1 MRTPAHAPG
10 GASGGASRLDRW
22 LDAGGAFIARH
33 RRELLIAAVLL
44 VAAIGFEALHLVLRE
59 VHLRDVRASLA
70 AVPDTRIAASLAL
83 TVTSYLMLTGLDWVA
98 LRAVGKPLP
107 WRIAAAGSFTSYT
120 LSHNLGLSLLTGGS
134 ARLRL
139 YSAAGLT
146 FGEVAQVAAICAIA
160 FWAGV
165 AGAAGFGLVVGQG
178 VTLGPV
184 TLDPAWARALGGGL
198 LALLAILPVLRARG
212 VAMLGPERLGVAL
225 PSLRQMGALALLSLA
240 DLSAASAALFVLVPG
255 AAAQAYPAFV
265 VAYAVAV
272 VVALVLHV
280 PGGLGVF
287 ETVVLA
293 TVPGDRPALFAAL
306 LLYRLIYYLLPLMVA
321 AIGIAAAEGWRLRHP
336 IRRGLSYVDRAG
348 QLLAPT
354 AVTALVFVA
363 GFILLVSGALP
374 GVKDRLSDLDDM
386 LPLPFIEG
394 SHMAGSLIG
403 TAMLLVAPALN
414 ARLRSG
420 FAAARLLLIGGALFS
435 LMKGLDY
442 EEAALQL
449 IVAGVL
455 QYCRASFY
463 REGGILTDRPHWP
476 WLVAAAAALALSVW
490 AGFFAYKRTPY
501 SDDLWWHFALNGN
514 APRFLRASFAAG
526 VLLTAASV
534 YQLLTGS
541 RTKSL
546 PESVIPEDAIAAAR
560 ADSPRTDAALAYT
573 GDKSFIVSAAGDAF
587 LMYRVRGRSWV
598 VMGDPVGPVA
608 AWSELVWS
616 IRRACDARA
625 GRLCFY
631 QASERM
637 LPLFV
642 ELGLHAIKY
651 GEEAHVALDRFTI
664 AGPRAKSLRH
674 AVRRTEAAG
683 AVFSVEPARAVPAL
697 IENMRAVSDAWL
709 AAKAGRE
716 KRFSLGAFDPAYL
729 ARFPVALVR
738 VEGRIVAF
746 ANIWVSGDGEEAS
759 CDLMRHHP
767 DAPYGTMEMMMVRLI
782 EWARGQGYE
791 RFNLGMAPL
800 SGMPS
805 GRLAPVWAQLGHA
818 LFANGERLY
827 GFAGLRA
834 FKAKY
839 GPDWVSRYIATPPG
853 AAMPRVLI
861 DLARLVSA

>member
-1 MRTPAHAPG
+1 M
-10 GASGGASRLDRW
+10 SGRLDAIVA
-22 LDAGGAFIARH
+22 LATRH
-33 RRELLIAAVLL
+33 RRSLTVAAVLV
-44 VAAIGFEALHLVLRE
+44 VAAIGFEALRLVLRE
-59 VHLRDVRASLA
+59 VHLSDVRTALH
-70 AVPDTRIAASLAL
+70 AVPATRIAAAL
-83 TVTSYLMLTGLDWVA
+83 GLTAVSYVLLTGLDWVA
-98 LRAVGKPLP
+98 LRSVGRPLP

-120 LSHNLGLSLLTGGS
+120 LSHNLGLSLITGGS

-139 YSAAGLT
+139 YGAAGLA
-146 FGEVAQVAAICAIA
+146 FGEIAQVAAICALA

-165 AGAAGFGLVVGQG
+165 AGAGGIGLTLSDGIV
-178 VTLGPV
+178 LGPV
-184 TLDPAWARALGGGL
+184 TLGATGTRVLGAALIGA
-198 LALLAILPVLRARG
+198 LAVLPVVRASGRDTLGWGRLRI
-212 VAMLGPERLGVAL
+212 AL
-225 PSLRQMGALALLSLA
+225 PSLRQMAGLGALSLA
-240 DLSAASAALFVLVPG
+240 DLSAASAALFVLTPHG
-255 AAAQAYPAFV
+255 TIAAFPAFV

-272 VVALVLHV
+272 VVALLLHV

-293 TVPGDRPALFAAL
+293 TVPGDRPALFAGL
-306 LLYRLIYYLLPLMVA
+306 LLYRLIYYLLPLLVA
-321 AIGIAAAEGWRLRHP
+321 AIGIAATEGWRLRHP

-348 QLLAPT
+348 QWLAPS
-354 AVTALVFVA
+354 AVTVLVFVA
-363 GFILLVSGALP
+363 GFVMLVSGALP
-374 GVKDRLSDLDDM
+374 GVKGRLSDLQD
-386 LPLPFIEG
+386 LVPLPFIEG

-403 TAMLLVAPALN
+403 TAMLLVAPALT

-420 FAAARLLLIGGALFS
+420 WAAARLLLIGGAIFS

-449 IVAGVL
+449 VVAGVL

-463 REGGILTDRPHWP
+463 REGGILTDRPRWP
-476 WLVAAAAALALSVW
+476 WLVAAAAVLALSVW

-501 SDDLWWHFALNGN
+501 SDQLWWRFALDAN

-526 VLLTAASV
+526 VLLTAAAAW
-534 YQLLTGS
+534 QLLTASGT
-541 RTKSL
+541 RSL
-546 PESVIPEDAIAAAR
+546 PDVLPPEDVIAR
-560 ADSPRTDAALAYT
+560 AMAHAPRTDAALAWT
-573 GDKSFIVSAAGDAF
+573 GDKSFVVSAAGDAF
-587 LMYRVRGRSWV
+587 LMYRVQGRSWV

-631 QASERM
+631 QASERL

-642 ELGLHAIKY
+642 ELGLQAIKY
-651 GEEAHVALDRFTI
+651 GEEAHVATAGFSM
-664 AGPRAKSLRH
+664 AGPRGKSLRH

-683 AVFSVEPARAVPAL
+683 AVFAVEPASVVPGLMPELA
-697 IENMRAVSDAWL
+697 AVSATWL
-709 AAKAGRE
+709 ADKAGRE

-729 ARFPVALVR
+729 ARFPIALVR

-746 ANIWVSGDGEEAS
+746 ANIWVSGYGEEVS
-759 CDLMRHHP
+759 VDLMRHRP

-782 EWARGQGYE
+782 EWAGAAGYD

-805 GRLAPVWAQLGHA
+805 GRLAPLWARLGHA
-818 LFANGERLY
+818 MYANGERLY

-853 AAMPRVLI
+853 AAMPRTLI

>member
-1 MRTPAHAPG
+1 MTR
-10 GASGGASRLDRW
+10 RLD
-22 LDAGGAFIARH
+22 ATIALATRH
-33 RRELLIAAVLL
+33 RRSLTVAAVLI
-44 VAAIGFEALHLVLRE
+44 VAAIGFEALRLVLRA
-59 VHLRDVRASLA
+59 VHLSDVRTALH
-70 AVPDTRIAASLAL
+70 AVPDGRIAAAL
-83 TVTSYLMLTGLDWVA
+83 GLTAISYLLLTGLDWVA
-98 LRAVGKPLP
+98 LRAVGRPLP
-107 WRIAAAGSFTSYT
+107 WRAAAAGSFTSYT
-120 LSHNLGLSLLTGGS
+120 LSHNLGLSLITGGT

-139 YSAAGLT
+139 YGAAGLA
-146 FGEVAQVAAICAIA
+146 FGEIAQVSAICALA

-165 AGAAGFGLVVGQG
+165 AGASGIGLLASDGMVLGPI
-178 VTLGPV
+178 TLG
-184 TLDPAWARALGGGL
+184 AGAARALGATLIGL
-198 LALLAILPVLRARG
+198 LAVLPIVRATGRSALG
-212 VAMLGPERLGVAL
+212 VGRLQVAL
-225 PSLRQMGALALLSLA
+225 PSLRQMGALGALSLA
-240 DLSAASAALFVLVPG
+240 DLTVASAALFVLTPHG
-255 AAAQAYPAFV
+255 AVAAFPAFV

-272 VVALVLHV
+272 VIALLLHV

-306 LLYRLIYYLLPLMVA
+306 LLYRLIYYLLPLLIA

-348 QLLAPT
+348 QMLAPS
-354 AVTALVFVA
+354 AVTVLVFVA
-363 GFILLVSGALP
+363 GFVLLVSGALP
-374 GVKDRLSDLDDM
+374 GVKGRLSDLQDVV
-386 LPLPFIEG
+386 PLPFIEG

-403 TAMLLVAPALN
+403 TAMLLVAPTLT

-420 FAAARLLLIGGALFS
+420 WAAARLLLIGGAVFS

-442 EEAALQL
+442 EEALLQL

-463 REGGILTDRPHWP
+463 REGGILTDRPRWP

-501 SDDLWWHFALNGN
+501 SDELWWRFALDAN
-514 APRFLRASFAAG
+514 APRFLRASLAAG
-526 VLLTAASV
+526 VLLTAASAW
-534 YQLLTGS
+534 QWLTAS
-541 RTKSL
+541 ATRAS
-546 PESVIPEDAIAAAR
+546 PDVSPPDAVIAAAMR
-560 ADSPRTDAALAYT
+560 HTSRTDAALAWT

-587 LMYRVRGRSWV
+587 LMYRVQGRSWV
-598 VMGDPVGPVA
+598 VMGDPVGPAA

-642 ELGLHAIKY
+642 ELGLQAIKY
-651 GEEAHVALDRFTI
+651 GEEAHVGTAAFSM
-664 AGPRAKSLRH
+664 AGPRGKSLRH

-683 AVFSVEPARAVPAL
+683 AVFSVEPASAVAGL
-697 IENMRAVSDAWL
+697 IPELAAVSDAWL
-709 AAKAGRE
+709 ADKAGRE
-716 KRFSLGAFDPAYL
+716 KRFSLGAFEPAYL
-729 ARFPVALVR
+729 MRSPMALVR

-759 CDLMRHHP
+759 VDLMRHRP

-782 EWARGQGYE
+782 EWSRDAGYE

-800 SGMPS
+800 SGMPT
-805 GRLAPVWAQLGHA
+805 GRLAPMWARLGHA
-818 LFANGERLY
+818 MYANSERLY

-834 FKAKY
+834 FKAKF
-839 GPDWVSRYIATPPG
+839 GPQWVSRYIATPPG
-853 AAMPRVLI
+853 AAMPRTLI
-861 DLARLVSA
+861 DVARLVSA

>member
-1 MRTPAHAPG
+1 MTTRAPV
-10 GASGGASRLDRW
+10 AWIDRLI
-22 LDAGGAFIARH
+22 AFAARN
-33 RRELLIAAVLL
+33 RRSLTIAAVLL

-70 AVPDTRIAASLAL
+70 AVPRARIAAAL
-83 TVTSYLMLTGLDWVA
+83 GLTATSYLLLTGLDWIA
-98 LRAVGKPLP
+98 LRAVGRPLP

-139 YSAAGLT
+139 YGAAGLT
-146 FGEVAQVAAICAIA
+146 FGEIAQVAAICGLV

-165 AGAAGFGLVVGQG
+165 AGAAGIGLAIGHG
-178 VTLGPV
+178 LTLGPV
-184 TLDPAWARALGGGL
+184 TLDATLARALGVGL
-198 LALLAILPVLRARG
+198 IALLGVPPLLRARG
-212 VAMLGPERLGVAL
+212 MTVLGPERFGIAL
-225 PSLRQMGALALLSLA
+225 PSLRQMAGLAALSLA
-240 DLSAASAALFVLVPG
+240 DLTAASAALFVLVP
-255 AAAQAYPAFV
+255 AADPVAFPGFV

-272 VVALVLHV
+272 VVALILHV

-306 LLYRLIYYLLPLMVA
+306 LLYRLIYYLLPLLIA
-321 AIGIAAAEGWRLRHP
+321 AIGIACAEGWQLRHP

-348 QLLAPT
+348 QMLAPT
-354 AVTALVFVA
+354 AVTVLVFTA
-363 GFILLVSGALP
+363 GFVLLVSGALP
-374 GVKDRLSDLDDM
+374 GVKDRLSDLDTM

-449 IVAGVL
+449 VVAGVL
-455 QYCRASFY
+455 QYCRQSFY
-463 REGGILTDRPHWP
+463 REGGVLTDRPRWP
-476 WLVAAAAALALSVW
+476 WLVAAAAALALSIW

-501 SDDLWWHFALNGN
+501 SDDLWWRFALNGN
-514 APRFLRASFAAG
+514 APRFMRASFAAG

-534 YQLLTGS
+534 YQLLTAS
-541 RTKSL
+541 RTRVEADAHL
-546 PESVIPEDAIAAAR
+546 PDGVIAAAL
-560 ADSPRTDAALAYT
+560 AHSPRTDAALAFT
-573 GDKSFIVSAAGDAF
+573 GDKSFVVSAAGDAF

-616 IRRACDARA
+616 LRRACDARA

-651 GEEAHVALDRFTI
+651 GEEALVPLDRFTV
-664 AGPRAKSLRH
+664 AGPRGKSLRH

-683 AVFSVEPARAVPAL
+683 AVFSVEPASAVPASVEDL
-697 IENMRAVSDAWL
+697 RAVSDAWL

-716 KRFSLGAFDPAYL
+716 KRFSLGAFDPDYL
-729 ARFPVALVR
+729 ARFPLALVR

-759 CDLMRHHP
+759 VDLMRHHP

-782 EWARGQGYE
+782 EWARSQGYE

-834 FKAKY
+834 FKAKF

-853 AAMPRVLI
+853 AAMPRALI

>member
-1 MRTPAHAPG
+1 MPATRRTAMARIEG
-10 GASGGASRLDRW
+10 GIE
-22 LDAGGAFIARH
+22 AGLALARRH
-33 RRELLIAAVLL
+33 RRSLTVAAVLL
-44 VAAIGFEALHLVLRE
+44 VAGIGLGALRLVLRE
-59 VHLRDVRASLA
+59 VHLRDVRAALA
-70 AVPDTRIAASLAL
+70 AVPDVRIAAALAL
-83 TVTSYLMLTGLDWVA
+83 TVTSYLLLTGLDWVA
-98 LRAVGKPLP
+98 LRAVGRPLP
-107 WRIAAAGSFTSYT
+107 WRVAAAGSFTSYT
-120 LSHNLGLSLLTGGS
+120 LSHNLGLSLITGGS

-139 YSAAGLT
+139 YGAAGLT
-146 FGEVAQVAAICAIA
+146 FGEIAQVAAICGIA

-165 AGAAGFGLVVGQG
+165 AGAAGLGLVAGHG
-178 VTLGPV
+178 LTLGPV
-184 TLDPAWARALGGGL
+184 TLAPGLAAGLGVALI
-198 LALLAILPVLRARG
+198 ALLAVAPVLRARG
-212 VAMLGPERLGVAL
+212 ATTLGPARFGLAL
-225 PSLRQMGALALLSLA
+225 PTLRQMAALGLLSLA
-240 DLSAASAALFVLVPG
+240 DLTAASAALFVLVPD
-255 AAAQAYPAFV
+255 AAAGAFPGFV

-272 VVALVLHV
+272 VVALLLHV

-293 TVPGDRPALFAAL
+293 SVPGDRPALFAAL
-306 LLYRLIYYLLPLMVA
+306 LLYRLIYYLLPLLVA

-354 AVTALVFVA
+354 AVTVLVFAA
-363 GFILLVSGALP
+363 GCVMLMSGALP

-394 SHMAGSLIG
+394 SHLAGSLIG

-420 FAAARLLLIGGALFS
+420 WAAARVLLVGGALFS
-435 LMKGLDY
+435 LLKGLDY
-442 EEAALQL
+442 EEASVQL
-449 IVAGVL
+449 VVAGVL

-463 REGGILTDRPHWP
+463 REGGILTDRPRWP
-476 WLVAAAAALALSVW
+476 WLVAAAAALALSIW
-490 AGFFAYKRTPY
+490 AGFFAYQRTPY
-501 SDDLWWHFALNGN
+501 SDQLWWRFALDGN

-526 VLLTAASV
+526 VLLTAASAW
-534 YQLLTGS
+534 QLLTAS
-541 RTKSL
+541 RTCNL
-546 PESVIPEDAIAAAR
+546 PDALPPEAVIATAMAA
-560 ADSPRTDAALAYT
+560 SPRTDAALAFT
-573 GDKSFIVSAAGDAF
+573 GDKSFVVSAAGDAF
-587 LMYRVRGRSWV
+587 LMYRVQGRSWV

-616 IRRACDARA
+616 IRRRCDARA

-683 AVFSVEPARAVPAL
+683 ATFAVEPAAAVPAQIDAL
-697 IENMRAVSDAWL
+697 AAVSAAWL
-709 AAKAGRE
+709 EGKAGRE
-716 KRFSLGAFDPAYL
+716 KRFSLGAFDADYL
-729 ARFPVALVR
+729 ARFPLAVVR

-746 ANIWVSGDGEEAS
+746 ANIWTSGDGEEAS
-759 CDLMRHHP
+759 VDLMRHSP
-767 DAPYGTMEMMMVRLI
+767 EAPYGTMEMMMVRLI
-782 EWARGQGYE
+782 EWARAAGYE

-805 GRLAPVWAQLGHA
+805 GRLAPVWARLGHA

-839 GPDWVSRYIATPPG
+839 GPDWVSRYVATPPG
-853 AAMPRVLI
+853 AAMPRALI

>member
-1 MRTPAHAPG
+1 MTTG
-10 GASGGASRLDRW
+10 RLD
-22 LDAGGAFIARH
+22 AVMAFAQHH
-33 RRELLIAAVLL
+33 RRSLTVGAVLL
-44 VAAIGFEALHLVLRE
+44 VAAIGFAALRLVLRE
-59 VHLRDVRASLA
+59 VHLSDVRKALA
-70 AVPDTRIAASLAL
+70 AIPDVRIAASLAL
-83 TVTSYLMLTGLDWVA
+83 TTASYLLLTGLDWMA
-98 LRAVGKPLP
+98 LRAIGRPLP
-107 WRIAAAGSFTSYT
+107 WRVAAAGSFTSYT
-120 LSHNLGLSLLTGGS
+120 LSHNLGLSLITGGS

-139 YSAAGLT
+139 YGAAGLA
-146 FGEVAQVAAICAIA
+146 FGEIAQVAGICAIA

-165 AGAAGFGLVVGQG
+165 AGAAGIGLVAGDGIV
-178 VTLGPV
+178 LGPV
-184 TLDPAWARALGGGL
+184 TLSPVAARSLGAAL
-198 LALLAILPVLRARG
+198 LALLAVLPLLRLRG
-212 VAMLGPERLGVAL
+212 ATTLGPARFGIAL
-225 PSLRQMGALALLSLA
+225 PSLRQMGALAGLSLA
-240 DLSAASAALFVLVPG
+240 DLTMASAALFVLVPG
-255 AAAQAYPAFV
+255 VAPAAFPGFV

-272 VVALVLHV
+272 VVALLLHV

-293 TVPGDRPALFAAL
+293 TVPGDRPTLFAAL
-306 LLYRLIYYLLPLMVA
+306 LLYRLIYYLLPLLVA
-321 AIGIAAAEGWRLRHP
+321 AIGIAASEGWRLRHP
-336 IRRGLSYVDRAG
+336 IRRGLSYVDQVG
-348 QLLAPT
+348 QLLAPS

-363 GFILLVSGALP
+363 GFVLLVSGALP
-374 GVKDRLSDLDDM
+374 GVKGRLTELTDLV
-386 LPLPFIEG
+386 PLPFIEG

-403 TAMLLVAPALN
+403 TAMLLVAPALT

-420 FAAARLLLIGGALFS
+420 WAAARILLIGGALFS
-435 LMKGLDY
+435 LLKGLDY
-442 EEAALQL
+442 EEASLQL
-449 IVAGVL
+449 IVAAVL

-463 REGGILTDRPHWP
+463 REGGILTDRPRWP
-476 WLVAAAAALALSVW
+476 WLVAAAAALGLSVW

-501 SDDLWWHFALNGN
+501 SDELWWRFALDGN

-526 VLLTAASV
+526 VMLTAVSAWQLLTA
-534 YQLLTGS
+534 S
-541 RTKSL
+541 RTRTVPDAL
-546 PESVIPEDAIAAAR
+546 PPEPVLAVALTHC
-560 ADSPRTDAALAYT
+560 SRTDAALAFT

-587 LMYRVRGRSWV
+587 LMYRVQGRSWV
-598 VMGDPVGPVA
+598 VMGDPVGPAA

-642 ELGLHAIKY
+642 ELGVQAIKY
-651 GEEAHVALDRFTI
+651 GEEAHVMLADFTT
-664 AGPRAKSLRH
+664 AGPRGKSLRH

-683 AVFSVEPARAVPAL
+683 AVFSVEPASAVPGLMAEL
-697 IENMRAVSDAWL
+697 GDVSAAWL

-716 KRFSLGAFDPAYL
+716 KQFSLGAFDAAYL

-759 CDLMRHHP
+759 VDLMRHHP
-767 DAPYGTMEMMMVRLI
+767 DAPYGTMEMMLVRLI
-782 EWARGQGYE
+782 EWARSEGYD

-805 GRLAPVWAQLGHA
+805 GRLAPVWARLGHA

-834 FKAKY
+834 FKAKF
-839 GPDWVSRYIATPPG
+839 GPVWVSRYIATPSGP
-853 AAMPRVLI
+853 AMPRALI

>member
-1 MRTPAHAPG
+1 MTTGRI
-10 GASGGASRLDRW
+10 
-22 LDAGGAFIARH
+22 DAALMLAARY
-33 RRELLIAAVLL
+33 RRSLTVAAVLL
-44 VAAIGFEALHLVLRE
+44 VAAFGFEALRLVLRE
-59 VHLRDVRASLA
+59 VHLRDVRAALH
-70 AVPDTRIAASLAL
+70 AVDATRIAAAVGL
-83 TVTSYLMLTGLDWVA
+83 TATSYLLLTGLDWVA
-98 LRAVGKPLP
+98 LRVVGRPLP

-139 YSAAGLT
+139 YGAAGLG
-146 FGEVAQVAAICAIA
+146 FGEVAQVAAICGLA

-165 AGAAGFGLVVGQG
+165 AGAAGIGLVTGGAVA
-178 VTLGPV
+178 LGPV
-184 TLDPAWARALGGGL
+184 VLDAAIARAVGAGL
-198 LALLAILPVLRARG
+198 LVLLAVLPVLRACGYRS
-212 VAMLGPERLGVAL
+212 LGPERLRVAL
-225 PSLRQMGALALLSLA
+225 PSLPQMTALAALSLA
-240 DLSAASAALFVLVPG
+240 DLTAASAALFVLTPAVS
-255 AAAQAYPAFV
+255 AHAFPAFV

-272 VVALVLHV
+272 VVALLLHV

-306 LLYRLIYYLLPLMVA
+306 LLYRLIYYLLPLLIA

-348 QLLAPT
+348 QWLAPS
-354 AVTALVFVA
+354 AVTVLVFVA
-363 GFILLVSGALP
+363 GFVLLVSGALP

-420 FAAARLLLIGGALFS
+420 FAAARLLLVGGAVFS
-435 LMKGLDY
+435 LLKGLDY
-442 EEAALQL
+442 EEASLQL
-449 IVAGVL
+449 IVAAVL

-463 REGGILTDRPHWP
+463 REGGILTDRPRWP
-476 WLVAAAAALALSVW
+476 WLVAAAAALALSIW

-501 SDDLWWHFALNGN
+501 SDDLWWRFALDGN

-526 VLLTAASV
+526 VLLTAASAW
-534 YQLLTGS
+534 QLLTAS
-541 RTKSL
+541 RTRSVPDAL
-546 PESVIPEDAIAAAR
+546 PPEAVIATALAA
-560 ADSPRTDAALAYT
+560 SPRTDAALAFT

-587 LMYRVRGRSWV
+587 LMYRVQGRSWV

-608 AWSELVWS
+608 AWSELAWS

-642 ELGLHAIKY
+642 ELGLQAIKY
-651 GEEAHVALDRFTI
+651 GEEAHVALADFSTS
-664 AGPRAKSLRH
+664 GPRAKSLRH
-674 AVRRTEAAG
+674 AVRRSEAAG
-683 AVFSVEPARAVPAL
+683 ATFSVEGAAAVPAL
-697 IENMRAVSDAWL
+697 IPELEAVSAAWL
-709 AAKAGRE
+709 ADKAGRE
-716 KRFSLGAFDPAYL
+716 KRFSLGAFDAAYL
-729 ARFPVALVR
+729 SRFPIALVR
-738 VEGRIVAF
+738 VEGRVVAF
-746 ANIWVSGDGEEAS
+746 ANIWTSGDGEEAS
-759 CDLMRHHP
+759 VDLMRHHP
-767 DAPYGTMEMMMVRLI
+767 EAPYGTMEMMMVRLM
-782 EWARGQGYE
+782 EWARDGGYE

-805 GRLAPVWAQLGHA
+805 GRLAPVWARLGHA

-839 GPDWVSRYIATPPG
+839 APAWVSRYVATPPG
-853 AAMPRVLI
+853 AAMPRTLI

>member
-1 MRTPAHAPG
+1 MTGR
-10 GASGGASRLDRW
+10 ASADWVDRLV
-22 LDAGGAFIARH
+22 AVVTRH
-33 RRELLIAAVLL
+33 RRILTVAAVLL
-44 VAAIGFEALHLVLRE
+44 VAGIGFEALHLVLRE
-59 VHLRDVRASLA
+59 VHLRDVRAAIA
-70 AVPDTRIAASLAL
+70 AVPGSRITAALAL
-83 TVTSYLMLTGLDWVA
+83 TTTSYLLLTGLDWVA
-98 LRAVGKPLP
+98 LRSVGRPLP
-107 WRIAAAGSFTSYT
+107 WRVAAAGSFTSYT

-139 YSAAGLT
+139 YSAAGLS
-146 FGEVAQVAAICAIA
+146 FGEIAQVAAICGLV

-165 AGAAGFGLVVGQG
+165 AGAAGIGLLVGHG
-178 VTLGPV
+178 LTLGPV
-184 TLDPAWARALGGGL
+184 TLDPTVAKALGVALIL
-198 LALLAILPVLRARG
+198 LLGVPPLLRARG
-212 VAMLGPERLGVAL
+212 VTTLGPERFGVAL
-225 PSLRQMGALALLSLA
+225 PSLRQMSWLGMLSLA
-240 DLSAASAALFVLVPG
+240 DLTAASAALFVLVP
-255 AAAQAYPAFV
+255 AADPAAFPGFV

-272 VVALVLHV
+272 VVALILHV

-306 LLYRLIYYLLPLMVA
+306 LLYRLIYYLLPLLIA

-354 AVTALVFVA
+354 AVTVLVFVA

-442 EEAALQL
+442 EEAVLQL

-455 QYCRASFY
+455 QYCRQSFY
-463 REGGILTDRPHWP
+463 REGGVLTDRPHWP
-476 WLVAAAAALALSVW
+476 WLVAAAAALALSIW

-501 SDDLWWHFALNGN
+501 SDDLWWRFALDGN

-534 YQLLTGS
+534 YQLLTAS

-546 PESVIPEDAIAAAR
+546 PESVVPEAVIAAAQ
-560 ADSPRTDAALAYT
+560 AHSPRTDAALAYT

-616 IRRACDARA
+616 VRRACDARA

-651 GEEAHVALDRFTI
+651 GEEAHVALDRFTV

-683 AVFSVEPARAVPAL
+683 AVFSVEPANAVAGL
-697 IENMRAVSDAWL
+697 IDELRSVSDAWL
-709 AAKAGRE
+709 TAKAGRE

-746 ANIWVSGDGEEAS
+746 ANIWMSGDGEEAS
-759 CDLMRHHP
+759 VDLMRHHP

-782 EWARGQGYE
+782 EWAKAEGYE

-834 FKAKY
+834 FKAKF

-853 AAMPRVLI
+853 AAMPRALI

>member
-1 MRTPAHAPG
+1 M
-10 GASGGASRLDRW
+10 SVRLD
-22 LDAGGAFIARH
+22 AAIMAATRH
-33 RRELLIAAVLL
+33 RRSLTVAAVLL
-44 VAAIGFEALHLVLRE
+44 VAAIGFEALRLVLRE
-59 VHLRDVRASLA
+59 VHPSDVRTALH
-70 AVPDTRIAASLAL
+70 AVPDGRIAAALAL
-83 TVTSYLMLTGLDWVA
+83 TVTSYLLLTGLDWVA
-98 LRAVGKPLP
+98 LRSVGRPLP
-107 WRIAAAGSFTSYT
+107 WRVAAAGSFTSYT
-120 LSHNLGLSLLTGGS
+120 LSHNLGLSLITGGS

-139 YSAAGLT
+139 YGAAGLA
-146 FGEVAQVAAICAIA
+146 FGEIAQVAAICALA

-165 AGAAGFGLVVGQG
+165 AGAAGIGLVSSDGM
-178 VTLGPV
+178 TLGPV
-184 TLDPAWARALGGGL
+184 TLGAVAARASGAALIG
-198 LALLAILPVLRARG
+198 LLAILPLVRASGRGALGAGRLR
-212 VAMLGPERLGVAL
+212 VAL
-225 PSLRQMGALALLSLA
+225 PTLPQMGALGALSLA
-240 DLSAASAALFVLVPG
+240 DLTAASAALFVLTPHATV
-255 AAAQAYPAFV
+255 AAFPAFV

-272 VVALVLHV
+272 VIALLLHV

-293 TVPGDRPALFAAL
+293 TVPGDRPALFAGL
-306 LLYRLIYYLLPLMVA
+306 LLYRLIYYLLPLLVA

-354 AVTALVFVA
+354 AVTVLVFVA
-363 GFILLVSGALP
+363 GFVLLVSGALP
-374 GVKDRLSDLDDM
+374 GVKGRLSDLQD
-386 LPLPFIEG
+386 LVPLPFIEG

-403 TAMLLVAPALN
+403 TAMLLIAPALT

-420 FAAARLLLIGGALFS
+420 WAAARILLIGGALFS
-435 LMKGLDY
+435 LLKGLDY

-463 REGGILTDRPHWP
+463 REGGILTDRPRWP

-501 SDDLWWHFALNGN
+501 SDELWWRFALDAN

-526 VLLTAASV
+526 IMLTAGSAWQLLTASG
-534 YQLLTGS
+534 T
-541 RTKSL
+541 RSL
-546 PESVIPEDAIAAAR
+546 PDALPPAEVIATAMAHA
-560 ADSPRTDAALAYT
+560 PRTDAALAWT
-573 GDKSFIVSAAGDAF
+573 GDKSFVVSAAGDAF
-587 LMYRVRGRSWV
+587 LMYRVQGRSWV
-598 VMGDPVGPVA
+598 VMGDPVGPAA

-616 IRRACDARA
+616 VRRACDARA

-642 ELGLHAIKY
+642 ELGLQAIKY
-651 GEEAHVALDRFTI
+651 GEEAHVALAGFAM
-664 AGPRAKSLRH
+664 AGPRGKSLRH

-683 AVFSVEPARAVPAL
+683 AVFAVEPASVVPELMAEL
-697 IENMRAVSDAWL
+697 HAVSAAWL
-709 AAKAGRE
+709 ADKAGRE

-729 ARFPVALVR
+729 SRFPIALVR

-746 ANIWVSGDGEEAS
+746 ANIWISGDGDEAS
-759 CDLMRHHP
+759 VDLMRHRP

-782 EWARGQGYE
+782 EWARAAGYE

-805 GRLAPVWAQLGHA
+805 GRLAPLWARLGHA

-853 AAMPRVLI
+853 AAMPRTLI

>member
-1 MRTPAHAPG
+1 M
-10 GASGGASRLDRW
+10 RLD
-22 LDAGGAFIARH
+22 AVIALATRH
-33 RRELLIAAVLL
+33 RRSLTVAAVLV
-44 VAAIGFEALHLVLRE
+44 VAAIGFEALRLVLRA
-59 VHLRDVRASLA
+59 VHLSDVRTALH
-70 AVPDTRIAASLAL
+70 AVADVRIAAALAL
-83 TVTSYLMLTGLDWVA
+83 TAVSYLLLTGLDWVA
-98 LRAVGKPLP
+98 LRSVGRPLP

-120 LSHNLGLSLLTGGS
+120 LSHNLGLSLITGGS

-139 YSAAGLT
+139 YGAAGLA
-146 FGEVAQVAAICAIA
+146 FGEIAQVAAICALA

-165 AGAAGFGLVVGQG
+165 AGAGGIGLIVSDGIV
-178 VTLGPV
+178 LGPV
-184 TLDPAWARALGGGL
+184 TLGAGAARALGA
-198 LALLAILPVLRARG
+198 ALLAALAVLPIVRASGRETLGWGRLRIA
-212 VAMLGPERLGVAL
+212 LPRLGQMAAL
-225 PSLRQMGALALLSLA
+225 GGLSLA
-240 DLSAASAALFVLVPG
+240 DLIAASAALFVLTPH
-255 AAAQAYPAFV
+255 AAAAAFPAFV

-272 VVALVLHV
+272 VVALLLHV

-287 ETVVLA
+287 ETMVLA
-293 TVPGDRPALFAAL
+293 TVPGDRPALFAGL
-306 LLYRLIYYLLPLMVA
+306 LLYRLIYYLLPLLVA
-321 AIGIAAAEGWRLRHP
+321 AIGIAAVEGWRLRHP

-348 QLLAPT
+348 QLLAPS
-354 AVTALVFVA
+354 AVTVLVFVA
-363 GFILLVSGALP
+363 GFVLLVSGALP
-374 GVKDRLSDLDDM
+374 GVKGRLADLQD
-386 LPLPFIEG
+386 LVPLPFIEG

-403 TAMLLVAPALN
+403 TAMLLVAPALT

-420 FAAARLLLIGGALFS
+420 WAAARLLLIGGAIFS

-449 IVAGVL
+449 VVAGVL

-463 REGGILTDRPHWP
+463 REGGILTDRPRWP
-476 WLVAAAAALALSVW
+476 WLVAAAAVLALSVW

-501 SDDLWWHFALNGN
+501 SDQLWWRFALDAN

-526 VLLTAASV
+526 VLLTAATV
-534 YQLLTGS
+534 WQLLTASGT
-541 RTKSL
+541 RSL
-546 PESVIPEDAIAAAR
+546 PDMPPPEAVIATAMAHA
-560 ADSPRTDAALAYT
+560 SRTDAALAFT
-573 GDKSFIVSAAGDAF
+573 GDKSFVVSAAGDAF
-587 LMYRVRGRSWV
+587 LMYRVQGRSWV
-598 VMGDPVGPVA
+598 VMGDPVGPAA

-651 GEEAHVALDRFTI
+651 GEEAHVATATFSM
-664 AGPRAKSLRH
+664 AGPRGKSLRH

-683 AVFSVEPARAVPAL
+683 AVFSVEPAGVVPGL
-697 IENMRAVSDAWL
+697 IPELADVSAAWL
-709 AAKAGRE
+709 ADKAGRE

-729 ARFPVALVR
+729 ARSPIALVR

-853 AAMPRVLI
+853 AAMPRTLI

>member
-1 MRTPAHAPG
+1 MTGR
-10 GASGGASRLDRW
+10 
-22 LDAGGAFIARH
+22 LDAGIALVARH
-33 RRELLIAAVLL
+33 RPTLTVAGVLL
-44 VAAIGFEALHLVLRE
+44 VAAIGFEALRLVLRE
-59 VHLRDVRASLA
+59 GHLSDVRTALHA
-70 AVPDTRIAASLAL
+70 MPPARIAAAL
-83 TVTSYLMLTGLDWVA
+83 GLTTASYLLLTGLDWVA
-98 LRAVGKPLP
+98 LRTVGHPLP
-107 WRIAAAGSFTSYT
+107 WRVAAAGSFTSYT

-139 YSAAGLT
+139 YGAAGLA
-146 FGEVAQVAAICAIA
+146 FGEIAQVAAICGIA

-165 AGAAGFGLVVGQG
+165 AGVSGIGLAASGGMV
-178 VTLGPV
+178 LGPV
-184 TLDPAWARALGGGL
+184 TLGASAAYALGAVL
-198 LALLAILPVLRARG
+198 VALLAALPIVRASGRDTLGFGRLRI
-212 VAMLGPERLGVAL
+212 AL
-225 PSLRQMGALALLSLA
+225 PSLRQMGALGALSLA
-240 DLSAASAALFVLVPG
+240 DLTVASAALFVLTPEG
-255 AAAQAYPAFV
+255 SFAAFPAFV

-272 VVALVLHV
+272 VVALLLHV

-306 LLYRLIYYLLPLMVA
+306 LLYRLIYYLLPLLVA

-348 QLLAPT
+348 QWLAPG
-354 AVTALVFVA
+354 AVTVLVFVA
-363 GFILLVSGALP
+363 GFVLLVSGALP
-374 GVKDRLSDLDDM
+374 GVKGRLSDLQD
-386 LPLPFIEG
+386 LVPLPFIEG

-403 TAMLLVAPALN
+403 TAMLLVAPALT

-420 FAAARLLLIGGALFS
+420 WAAARILLVGGAVFS
-435 LMKGLDY
+435 LLKGLDY
-442 EEAALQL
+442 EEALLQL
-449 IVAGVL
+449 LVAAVL

-463 REGGILTDRPHWP
+463 REGGILTDRPRWP
-476 WLVAAAAALALSVW
+476 WLVAAAAALALSIW
-490 AGFFAYKRTPY
+490 AGFFSYKRTPY
-501 SDDLWWHFALNGN
+501 SDDLWWRFALDGN

-526 VLLTAASV
+526 VLLTAASAW
-534 YQLLTGS
+534 QLLTAS
-541 RTKSL
+541 RTRSL
-546 PESVIPEDAIAAAR
+546 PDALPPEAVIAGAMRHA
-560 ADSPRTDAALAYT
+560 PRTDAALAWT
-573 GDKSFIVSAAGDAF
+573 GDKSFVVSAAGDAF
-587 LMYRVRGRSWV
+587 LMYRVQGRSWV

-608 AWSELVWS
+608 AWGELVWS

-642 ELGLHAIKY
+642 ELGLQAIKY
-651 GEEAHVALDRFTI
+651 GEEAQVALGRFSM

-683 AVFSVEPARAVPAL
+683 ASFAVEPASVVPGL
-697 IENMRAVSDAWL
+697 IADLAAVSDAWL
-709 AAKAGRE
+709 ADKAGRE

-746 ANIWVSGDGEEAS
+746 ANIWISGDGEEAS
-759 CDLMRHHP
+759 VDLMRHRP

-782 EWARGQGYE
+782 EWARAEGYE

-805 GRLAPVWAQLGHA
+805 GRLAPLWARLGHA
-818 LFANGERLY
+818 MFANGERIY
-827 GFAGLRA
+827 AFAGLRA
-834 FKAKY
+834 FKAKF
-839 GPDWVSRYIATPPG
+839 GPEWVSRYIATPAG
-853 AAMPRVLI
+853 AAMPRTLI

>member
-1 MRTPAHAPG
+1 MR
-10 GASGGASRLDRW
+10 
-22 LDAGGAFIARH
+22 LDAGIALATRY
-33 RRELLIAAVLL
+33 RRSLTVAAVLI
-44 VAAIGFEALHLVLRE
+44 VAGIGFEALRLVLRE
-59 VHLRDVRASLA
+59 VHLSDVRTALH
-70 AVPDTRIAASLAL
+70 AVPNARIAAAL
-83 TVTSYLMLTGLDWVA
+83 CLTAASYLLLTGLDWVA
-98 LRAVGKPLP
+98 LRSVGRPLP

-120 LSHNLGLSLLTGGS
+120 LSHNLGLSPITGGS

-139 YSAAGLT
+139 YGAAGLT
-146 FGEVAQVAAICAIA
+146 FGEIAQVAAICALA

-165 AGAAGFGLVVGQG
+165 AGAGGIGLMLSDGIV
-178 VTLGPV
+178 LGPV
-184 TLDPAWARALGGGL
+184 ALGPAGARALGAAL
-198 LALLAILPVLRARG
+198 IAALAVLPIVRASGR
-212 VAMLGPERLGVAL
+212 AALGWGRLQVAL
-225 PSLRQMGALALLSLA
+225 PSLRQMAALAALSLA
-240 DLSAASAALFVLVPG
+240 DLSAASAALFVLTPHG
-255 AAAQAYPAFV
+255 TIAAFPAFV

-272 VVALVLHV
+272 VVALLLHV

-293 TVPGDRPALFAAL
+293 TVPGDRPALFAGL
-306 LLYRLIYYLLPLMVA
+306 LLYRLIYYLLPLLIA

-336 IRRGLSYVDRAG
+336 IRRGWSYVDRAG
-348 QLLAPT
+348 QMLAPS
-354 AVTALVFVA
+354 AVTVLVFVA
-363 GFILLVSGALP
+363 GFVLLVSGALP
-374 GVKDRLSDLDDM
+374 GVKGRLADLQD
-386 LPLPFIEG
+386 LVPLPFIEG

-403 TAMLLVAPALN
+403 TAMLLVAPALT

-420 FAAARLLLIGGALFS
+420 WAAARLLLIGGAVFS

-449 IVAGVL
+449 VVAGVL

-463 REGGILTDRPHWP
+463 REGGILTDRPRWP
-476 WLVAAAAALALSVW
+476 WLVAAAAALGLSVW

-501 SDDLWWHFALNGN
+501 SDELWWRFAFDAN
-514 APRFLRASFAAG
+514 APRVLRASFAAG
-526 VLLTAASV
+526 VLLAAASTW
-534 YQLLTGS
+534 QLLIASAT
-541 RTKSL
+541 RSL
-546 PESVIPEDAIAAAR
+546 PGVLPPDGVIAAAR
-560 ADSPRTDAALAYT
+560 AFSPRSDAALAWT
-573 GDKSFIVSAAGDAF
+573 GDKSFVVSAAGDAF
-587 LMYRVRGRSWV
+587 LMYRVQGRSWV

-616 IRRACDARA
+616 VRRACDARS

-642 ELGLHAIKY
+642 EMGLHAIKY
-651 GEEAHVALDRFTI
+651 GEEAHVATAGFST
-664 AGPRAKSLRH
+664 AGPRGKSLRH

-683 AVFSVEPARAVPAL
+683 AVFSVEPAAVVPKLIDAL
-697 IENMRAVSDAWL
+697 AAVSAAWL
-709 AAKAGRE
+709 TDKAGRE

-729 ARFPVALVR
+729 ARFPIALVR

-759 CDLMRHHP
+759 VDLMRHRP
-767 DAPYGTMEMMMVRLI
+767 DAPYGTMEMLLLRMI
-782 EWARGQGYE
+782 EWAREQGYA

-805 GRLAPVWAQLGHA
+805 GRLAPLWARLGHA
-818 LFANGERLY
+818 MYANGERLY
-827 GFAGLRA
+827 GFAGLRG

-853 AAMPRVLI
+853 AAMPRTLI

>member
-1 MRTPAHAPG
+1 MTTG
-10 GASGGASRLDRW
+10 RLDRA
-22 LDAGGAFIARH
+22 LALIERH
-33 RRELLIAAVLL
+33 RRSLTVAAVLL
-44 VAAIGFEALHLVLRE
+44 VAGIGFEALRLVLRE
-59 VHLRDVRASLA
+59 VHLRDVRAALH
-70 AVPDTRIAASLAL
+70 AVDAMRIAVAL
-83 TVTSYLMLTGLDWVA
+83 GFTATSYLLLTGLDWVA
-98 LRAVGKPLP
+98 LRVVGRPLP

-120 LSHNLGLSLLTGGS
+120 LSHNLGLSLITGGS

-139 YSAAGLT
+139 YGAAGLG
-146 FGEVAQVAAICAIA
+146 FGEIAQVAAICGLA

-165 AGAAGFGLVVGQG
+165 AGAAGIGLLIGHGVALGPVVLDATVARGLGG
-178 VTLGPV
+178 VLVALLAVLPALRASGVTTLGP
-184 TLDPAWARALGGGL
+184 ARLH
-198 LALLAILPVLRARG
+198 
-212 VAMLGPERLGVAL
+212 VAL
-225 PSLRQMGALALLSLA
+225 PSLGQMAALAALSLA
-240 DLSAASAALFVLVPG
+240 DLTVASAALFVLTPVDT
-255 AAAQAYPAFV
+255 AAAFPAFV

-272 VVALVLHV
+272 VVALLLHV

-306 LLYRLIYYLLPLMVA
+306 LLYRLIYYLLPLLVA

-348 QLLAPT
+348 QWLAPS
-354 AVTALVFVA
+354 AVTVLVFVA
-363 GFILLVSGALP
+363 GFVLLVSGALP
-374 GVKDRLSDLDDM
+374 GVKDRLSDLDAM

-420 FAAARLLLIGGALFS
+420 WAAARLLLVGGAIFS
-435 LMKGLDY
+435 LLKGLDY
-442 EEAALQL
+442 EEASLQL

-463 REGGILTDRPHWP
+463 REGGILTDRPRWP
-476 WLVAAAAALALSVW
+476 WLVAAAAALALSIW

-501 SDDLWWHFALNGN
+501 SDDLWWRFALNGN

-526 VLLTAASV
+526 VLLTIASAW
-534 YQLLTGS
+534 QLLTAS
-541 RTKSL
+541 RTRSL
-546 PESVIPEDAIAAAR
+546 PDALPPEAAMAT
-560 ADSPRTDAALAYT
+560 ALAASPRSDAALAFT
-573 GDKSFIVSAAGDAF
+573 GDKSFVVSAAGDAF
-587 LMYRVRGRSWV
+587 LMYRVQGRSWV

-608 AWSELVWS
+608 AWSELAWS

-642 ELGLHAIKY
+642 ELGLQAIKY
-651 GEEAHVALDRFTI
+651 GEEAHVALADFTTS
-664 AGPRAKSLRH
+664 GPRGKSLRH

-683 AVFSVEPARAVPAL
+683 AVFSVEPATAVPAL
-697 IENMRAVSDAWL
+697 IPELEGVSAAWL
-709 AAKAGRE
+709 ADKAGRE
-716 KRFSLGAFDPAYL
+716 KRFSLGAFDAAYL
-729 ARFPVALVR
+729 ARFPIALVR
-738 VEGRIVAF
+738 VEGRVVAF

-759 CDLMRHHP
+759 VDLMRHHP
-767 DAPYGTMEMMMVRLI
+767 DAPYGTMEMMMVRLLG
-782 EWARGQGYE
+782 WAREAGYE

-805 GRLAPVWAQLGHA
+805 GRLAPVWARLGHA

-839 GPDWVSRYIATPPG
+839 GPAWVSRYIATQPG
-853 AAMPRVLI
+853 AAMPRTLI

>member
-1 MRTPAHAPG
+1 M
-10 GASGGASRLDRW
+10 RLD
-22 LDAGGAFIARH
+22 AVIALATRH
-33 RRELLIAAVLL
+33 RRSLTVAAVLV
-44 VAAIGFEALHLVLRE
+44 VAGIGFEALRLVLRA
-59 VHLRDVRASLA
+59 VHLSDVRTALH
-70 AVPDTRIAASLAL
+70 AVADARIAAALAL
-83 TVTSYLMLTGLDWVA
+83 TAVSYLLLTGLDWVA
-98 LRAVGKPLP
+98 LRSVGRPLP

-120 LSHNLGLSLLTGGS
+120 LSHNLGLSLITGGS

-139 YSAAGLT
+139 YGAAGLA
-146 FGEVAQVAAICAIA
+146 FGEIAQVAAICALA

-165 AGAAGFGLVVGQG
+165 AGAGGIGLIVSDGIV
-178 VTLGPV
+178 LGPV
-184 TLDPAWARALGGGL
+184 TLGAGAARALGV
-198 LALLAILPVLRARG
+198 ALL
-212 VAMLGPERLGVAL
+212 
-225 PSLRQMGALALLSLA
+225 GALAVLPIVRASGRETLGWGRLRIALPRLGQMAALGGLSLA
-240 DLSAASAALFVLVPG
+240 DLIAASAALFVLTPH
-255 AAAQAYPAFV
+255 AAAAAFPAFV

-272 VVALVLHV
+272 VVALLLHV

-287 ETVVLA
+287 ETMVLA
-293 TVPGDRPALFAAL
+293 TVPGDRPALFAGL
-306 LLYRLIYYLLPLMVA
+306 LLYRLIYYLLPLLVA

-348 QLLAPT
+348 QLLAPS
-354 AVTALVFVA
+354 AVTVLVFVA
-363 GFILLVSGALP
+363 GFVLLVSGALP
-374 GVKDRLSDLDDM
+374 GVKGRLADLQD
-386 LPLPFIEG
+386 LVPLPFIEG

-403 TAMLLVAPALN
+403 TAMLLVAPALT

-420 FAAARLLLIGGALFS
+420 WAAARILLIGGAIFS
-435 LMKGLDY
+435 LTKGLDY

-463 REGGILTDRPHWP
+463 REGGILTDRPRWP
-476 WLVAAAAALALSVW
+476 WLVAAAAALGLSIW

-501 SDDLWWHFALNGN
+501 SDELWWRFAFDAN

-526 VLLTAASV
+526 VLLTAASAW
-534 YQLLTGS
+534 QLLTAS
-541 RTKSL
+541 ATRSL
-546 PESVIPEDAIAAAR
+546 PDALPPEAVIAAAR
-560 ADSPRTDAALAYT
+560 AHASRSDAALAWT
-573 GDKSFIVSAAGDAF
+573 GDKSFVVSAAGDAF
-587 LMYRVRGRSWV
+587 LMYRVQGRSWV
-598 VMGDPVGPVA
+598 VMGDPVGPAA

-616 IRRACDARA
+616 IRRACDARS

-642 ELGLHAIKY
+642 EMGLHAIKY
-651 GEEAHVALDRFTI
+651 GEEAHVATATFSM
-664 AGPRAKSLRH
+664 AGPRGKSLRH

-683 AVFSVEPARAVPAL
+683 AVFSVEPAGVVPGL
-697 IENMRAVSDAWL
+697 IPDLADVSAAWL
-709 AAKAGRE
+709 ADKAGRE

-729 ARFPVALVR
+729 ARSPIALVR

-759 CDLMRHHP
+759 VDLMRHRP

-782 EWARGQGYE
+782 EWARESGYD

-805 GRLAPVWAQLGHA
+805 GRLAPLWARLGHA
-818 LFANGERLY
+818 MYANGERLY

-853 AAMPRVLI
+853 AAMPRTLI

>member
-1 MRTPAHAPG
+1 MTAAIG
-10 GASGGASRLDRW
+10 RLETA
-22 LDAGGAFIARH
+22 LALAARH
-33 RRELLIAAVLL
+33 RRSLTVAAVLL
-44 VAAIGFEALHLVLRE
+44 VAGIGFEALRLVLRE
-59 VHLRDVRASLA
+59 VHLKDVRGALH
-70 AVPDTRIAASLAL
+70 AVSQQRIALSLML
-83 TVTSYLMLTGLDWVA
+83 TTGSYLLLTGLDWVA
-98 LRAVGKPLP
+98 LRVVGKPLP

-120 LSHNLGLSLLTGGS
+120 LSHNLGLSLITGGS

-139 YSAAGLT
+139 YGAAGLS
-146 FGEVAQVAAICAIA
+146 FGEIAQVAAICGLA

-165 AGAAGFGLVVGQG
+165 AGAAGIGLSAGAG
-178 VTLGPV
+178 VTFGPV
-184 TLDPAWARALGGGL
+184 TLTPLVAHAVGATL
-198 LALLAILPVLRARG
+198 LALLAVLPVVRARG
-212 VAMLGPERLGVAL
+212 HTALGPERLRVAL
-225 PSLRQMGALALLSLA
+225 PSLRQMGALATLSLA
-240 DLSAASAALFVLVPG
+240 DLAMASAALFVLVPDIAPG
-255 AAAQAYPAFV
+255 AFPGFV

-287 ETVVLA
+287 ETMVLA

-306 LLYRLIYYLLPLMVA
+306 LMYRLIYYILPLIIA
-321 AIGIAAAEGWRLRHP
+321 AIGIAGAEGWRLRHP

-363 GFILLVSGALP
+363 GFVLLVSGALP
-374 GVKDRLSDLDDM
+374 GAKERLSDLQDM
-386 LPLPFIEG
+386 VPLPFIEG

-403 TAMLLVAPALN
+403 TAMLLTAPALT

-420 FAAARLLLIGGALFS
+420 WAAARILLIGGALFS
-435 LMKGLDY
+435 LLKGLDY

-449 IVAGVL
+449 LVAGVL

-463 REGGILTDRPHWP
+463 REGGILTDRPRWP
-476 WLVAAAAALALSVW
+476 WLIAAAAALALSIW

-501 SDDLWWHFALNGN
+501 SDDLWWHFALDGN

-526 VLLTAASV
+526 VLLTAASAW
-534 YQLLTGS
+534 QLLTAS
-541 RTKSL
+541 RTRSL
-546 PESVIPEDAIAAAR
+546 PDALPPEDVIAR
-560 ADSPRTDAALAYT
+560 AMAHSTRTDAALAFT
-573 GDKSFIVSAAGDAF
+573 GDKSFVVSAAGDAF
-587 LMYRVRGRSWV
+587 MMYRVQGRSWV
-598 VMGDPVGPVA
+598 VMGDPVGPAA

-642 ELGLHAIKY
+642 ELGLQAIKY
-651 GEEAHVALDRFTI
+651 GEEAHVALAEFKTS
-664 AGPRAKSLRH
+664 GPRGKSLRH

-683 AVFSVEPARAVPAL
+683 AIFAVEPASLVPAL
-697 IENMRAVSDAWL
+697 MPELAAVSAAWL
-709 AAKAGRE
+709 EGKAGRE
-716 KRFSLGAFDPAYL
+716 KRFSLGAFDAAYL
-729 ARFPVALVR
+729 SRFPVAVIR

-746 ANIWVSGDGEEAS
+746 ANIWTSGDGEEAS
-759 CDLMRHHP
+759 VDLMRHRP
-767 DAPYGTMEMMMVRLI
+767 DAPYGTMETMMVRLI
-782 EWARGQGYE
+782 EWARDAGYE
-791 RFNLGMAPL
+791 RFNMGMAPL
-800 SGMPS
+800 SGMPT
-805 GRLAPVWAQLGHA
+805 GRLAPIWARVGHA

-839 GPDWVSRYIATPPG
+839 GPEWVSRYVATPTG
-853 AAMPRVLI
+853 VEMPRAMI

>member
-1 MRTPAHAPG
+1 MGRI
-10 GASGGASRLDRW
+10 
-22 LDAGGAFIARH
+22 DAALALATRH
-33 RRELLIAAVLL
+33 RRSLTVAMVLL
-44 VAAIGFEALHLVLRE
+44 VAGIGFAALRLVLRE
-59 VHLRDVRASLA
+59 VHLSDVRAALA
-70 AVPDTRIAASLAL
+70 EVPRARIAAALAL
-83 TVTSYLMLTGLDWVA
+83 TTTSYLLLTGLDWVA
-98 LRAVGKPLP
+98 LRSVGRPLP

-120 LSHNLGLSLLTGGS
+120 LSHNLGLSLITGGS

-139 YSAAGLT
+139 YGAAGLA
-146 FGEVAQVAAICAIA
+146 FGEIAQVAAICGLA

-165 AGAAGFGLVVGQG
+165 AGAAGVGLIVGDGVV
-178 VTLGPV
+178 LGPV
-184 TLDPAWARALGGGL
+184 TLGPGLSRGLGAVLIGL
-198 LALLAILPVLRARG
+198 LAVLPLLRTRG
-212 VAMLGPERLGVAL
+212 ITTLGPERFGVAL
-225 PSLRQMGALALLSLA
+225 PSLKQMASLGALSLA
-240 DLSAASAALFVLVPG
+240 DLTVASAALFVLVP
-255 AAAQAYPAFV
+255 AAAPGAFPGFV

-272 VVALVLHV
+272 VVALLLHV

-293 TVPGDRPALFAAL
+293 SVPGDRPALFAAL
-306 LLYRLIYYLLPLMVA
+306 LLYRLIYYLLPLLVA
-321 AIGIAAAEGWRLRHP
+321 AIGIAGAEGWRLRHP

-354 AVTALVFVA
+354 AVTVLVFVA
-363 GFILLVSGALP
+363 GFVLLVSGALP

-386 LPLPFIEG
+386 VPLPFIEG

-420 FAAARLLLIGGALFS
+420 WAAARLLLVGGAIFS
-435 LMKGLDY
+435 LLKGLDY

-449 IVAGVL
+449 VVAGVL

-463 REGGILTDRPHWP
+463 REGGILTDRPRWP
-476 WLVAAAAALALSVW
+476 WLIAAAAALGLSLW
-490 AGFFAYKRTPY
+490 AGFFAYQRTPY
-501 SDDLWWHFALNGN
+501 SDELWWRFALDGN

-526 VLLTAASV
+526 VLLTAASAW
-534 YQLLTGS
+534 QLLTAS
-541 RTKSL
+541 RTRTL
-546 PESVIPEDAIAAAR
+546 PDALPPEGVLDAALAA
-560 ADSPRTDAALAYT
+560 STRTDAALAFT
-573 GDKSFIVSAAGDAF
+573 GDKSFVVSAAGDAF
-587 LMYRVRGRSWV
+587 LMYRVQGRSWV

-642 ELGLHAIKY
+642 ELGLQAIKY
-651 GEEAHVALDRFTI
+651 GEEAHVALAGFAL
-664 AGPRAKSLRH
+664 AGPKAKSLRH

-683 AVFSVEPARAVPAL
+683 AVFSVEPAATVPAL
-697 IENMRAVSDAWL
+697 MAELAEVSAAWL
-709 AAKAGRE
+709 AEKAGRE
-716 KRFSLGAFDPAYL
+716 KRFSLGVFDAGYL
-729 ARFPVALVR
+729 SRFPVALVR

-746 ANIWVSGDGEEAS
+746 ANIWTSGDGEEAS
-759 CDLMRHHP
+759 VDLMRHRP
-767 DAPYGTMEMMMVRLI
+767 DAPYGTMEAMVVRLI
-782 EWARGQGYE
+782 EWARGEGYE

-805 GRLAPVWAQLGHA
+805 GRLAPVWARLGHA

-839 GPDWVSRYIATPPG
+839 GPDWVSRYIATPSG
-853 AAMPRVLI
+853 VAMPRALI